1 MFNNTREVVLRVF
14 KN

>member
-1 MFNNTREVVLRVF
+1 MFNNTREVVSRVF